1 MIDKFKPLLA
11 VQADLDNLDY
21 TDLLLSPKLD
31 GIRAIVIDGV
41 VLSRS
46 LKPIPNLYIQSLFK
60 HLEFYDGELIVGS
73 PTAPDVYRTSNS
85 GCMSVNGVPDVT
97 FYVFD
102 HIQSPQLDYENR
114 IMKLEDADN
123 VCVLTQH
130 QITDSYDLDVLEGLY
145 LEQGYEGVMLRKS
158 RGPNSKY
165 KFGRAT
171 AKSHTLL
178 KVKRFVDSEYRVVGF
193 EERMHNANE
202 ATVNALGHT
211 ERSSH
216 KENKSGRGDLG
227 ALILTTEDGLEF
239 NCGTGFD
246 NATRREI
253 WDNRD
258 QYMGKYAKVKSF
270 LIGVKDKPRFPVF
283 LGFRDASD
291 MSA

>member
-1 MIDKFKPLLA
+1 MKPLLA
-11 VQADLDNLDY
+11 HTIEDTSKIKYPVY
-21 TDLLLSPKLD
+21 VSVKLD
-31 GIRAIVIDGV
+31 GIRCLIIDGV
-41 VLSRS
+41 AVSRS
-46 LKPIPNLYIQSLFK
+46 LKPIKNKYIQSCIGKPQYNGL
-60 HLEFYDGELIVGS
+60 DGEIVVGDIL
-73 PTAPDVYRTSNS
+73 AEDCYRVTNS
-85 GCMSVNGVPDVT
+85 GVMSSDGEPDFT
-97 FYVFD
+97 YHVFD
-102 HIQSPQLDYENR
+102 RWDRDHLGFSGRLSSLDDDANEFITVVNHELVEDEGSL
-114 IMKLEDADN
+114 LEMES
-123 VCVLTQH
+123 VWLTMGA
-130 QITDSYDLDVLEGLY
+130 EGLMVRSPDGPY
-145 LEQGYEGVMLRKS
+145 KQGRSTLKEG
-158 RGPNSKY
+158 
-165 KFGRAT
+165 
-171 AKSHTLL
+171 TLGKL
-178 KVKRFVDSEYRVVGF
+178 KRFVDSEYRVVGF

-239 NCGTGFD
+239 NCGTGFG

-291 MSA
+291 MSS

>member
-1 MIDKFKPLLA
+1 MKPLLA
-11 VQADLDNLDY
+11 HTIEDTSKIKYPVY
-21 TDLLLSPKLD
+21 VSVKLD
-31 GIRAIVIDGV
+31 GIRCLIIDGV
-41 VLSRS
+41 AVSRS
-46 LKPIPNLYIQSLFK
+46 LKPIKNKYIQSCIGKPQYNGL
-60 HLEFYDGELIVGS
+60 DGEIVVGGIL
-73 PTAPDVYRTSNS
+73 AEDCYRVTNS
-85 GCMSVNGVPDVT
+85 GVMSSDGEPDFT
-97 FYVFD
+97 YHVFD
-102 HIQSPQLDYENR
+102 RWDRDHLGFSGRLSSLDD
-114 IMKLEDADN
+114 DAN
-123 VCVLTQH
+123 EF
-130 QITDSYDLDVLEGLY
+130 ITVVNHELVDDEKELLAMESVWLNMGAEGLMVRSPDGPY
-145 LEQGYEGVMLRKS
+145 KQGRSTLKEGILGK
-158 RGPNSKY
+158 
-165 KFGRAT
+165 
-171 AKSHTLL
+171 L
-178 KVKRFVDSEYRVVGF
+178 KRFVDSEYRVVGF

-239 NCGTGFD
+239 NCGTGFG

>member
-1 MIDKFKPLLA
+1 MKPLLA
-11 VQADLDNLDY
+11 HTIEDTSKIKYPVY
-21 TDLLLSPKLD
+21 VSVKLD
-31 GIRAIVIDGV
+31 GIRCLIIDGV
-41 VLSRS
+41 AVSRS
-46 LKPIPNLYIQSLFK
+46 LKPIKNKYIQSCIGKPQYNGL
-60 HLEFYDGELIVGS
+60 DGEIVVGGIL
-73 PTAPDVYRTSNS
+73 AEDCYRVTNS
-85 GCMSVNGVPDVT
+85 GVMSSDGEPDFT
-97 FYVFD
+97 YHVFD
-102 HIQSPQLDYENR
+102 RWDRDHLGFSGRLSSLDD
-114 IMKLEDADN
+114 DAN
-123 VCVLTQH
+123 EF
-130 QITDSYDLDVLEGLY
+130 ITVVNHELVDDEKELLAMESVWLNMGAEGLMVRSPDGPY
-145 LEQGYEGVMLRKS
+145 KQGRSTLKEGILGK
-158 RGPNSKY
+158 
-165 KFGRAT
+165 
-171 AKSHTLL
+171 L
-178 KVKRFVDSEYRVVGF
+178 KRFVDSEYRVVGF

-246 NATRREI
+246 DATRREI

-291 MSA
+291 MSS